1 MAYWNNGAALND
13 TELANARQWAQGKS
27 WGDIQGM
34 AGSLGG
40 TADQLGQIFG
50 ATGQQVQDFG
60 YNQAPGTPGYGKYDQ
75 YTYQPGQWAAPQS
88 GGSGGGGSQG
98 NPYLDQMAGSI
109 TKQFNSNLLENVL
122 PNVRYGA
129 MAAGGFG
136 GSRQGIAEGKAI
148 GDSADG
154 LAAALANLYGSSYE
168 SQQNRDLQKYG
179 IDTNAATSRYGTDK
193 SYDLGLRGIDNQSR
207 QIDNTLRLGL
217 LGNDT
222 QRYGIDTTAA
232 TSRYASDNSLEGQ
245 LAGAAATQAVGAGNV
260 ALGRERLGWDQFQY
274 QDQAPMRD
282 LSWLADIYKTFSGLN
297 GTDTTTGQNSA
308 FANFAGGGLLASQ
321 LMKMYQGG

>member
-40 TADQLGQIFG
+40 SADQLGQIFG
-50 ATGQQVQDFG
+50 ATGQQVKDYG
-60 YNQAPGTPGYGKYDQ
+60 YGQALGTPGYGQYDKF
-75 YTYQPGQWAAPQS
+75 TYQPGEWAAPQS

-168 SQQNRDLQKYG
+168 NQQNRDLQKYG
-179 IDTNAATSRYGTDK
+179 IDTQASTSRYGTDK
-193 SYDLGLRGIDNQSR
+193 SYDLGLRGVDNQSR
-207 QIDNTLRLGL
+207 SIDNALRLGL

-222 QRYGIDTTAA
+222 QRYGIDTTAGTA
-232 TSRYASDNSLEGQ
+232 RYTSDNSLQGQ
-245 LAGAAATQAVGAGNV
+245 LAGAAASQANAAASANT
-260 ALGRERLGWDQFQY
+260 ANQRLAWDQFQY
-274 QDQAPMRD
+274 QDQADWRE
-282 LSWLADIYKTFSGLN
+282 LGNLASLYKTFSGLN
-297 GTDTTTGQNSA
+297 NSDTTTGQNSP
-308 FANFAGGGLLASQ
+308 FAQFLGGSLTASQ
-321 LMKMYQGG
+321 LMKLLG